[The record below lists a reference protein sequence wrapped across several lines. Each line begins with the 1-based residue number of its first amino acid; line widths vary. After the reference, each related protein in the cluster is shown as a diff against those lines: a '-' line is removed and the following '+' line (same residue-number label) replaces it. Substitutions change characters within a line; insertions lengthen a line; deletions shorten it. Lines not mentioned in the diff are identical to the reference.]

1 MLYQIKKGEYT
12 ISTDQRKLNLAIIHG
27 YLKDAY
33 WSKKIPKS
41 LVQKSIK
48 GSICFGVYHH
58 KKQVG
63 FARVISDLATFG
75 YLADV
80 FIVPEYQGKDLGKF
94 LIQTIMECPDL
105 QGFRSWSL
113 ATKDAHGLYAKFGFK
128 PLVEPEKR
136 MLKKNFIAY

>member
-1 MLYQIKKGEYT
+1 MIYEASKGAYS
-12 ISTDQRKLNLAIIHG
+12 ISTDKRKLSIPTIHN
-27 YLKDAY
+27 YLKKAY
-33 WSKKIPKS
+33 WSKNKPIY

-48 GSICFGVYHH
+48 GSICFGVYHQ

-63 FARVISDLATFG
+63 FARVITDLTTFG

-80 FIVPEYQGKDLGKF
+80 FILPEYQGQGLGKF
-94 LIQTIMECPDL
+94 LIKTIMECPDF

-128 PLVEPEKR
+128 EMENPKILMRKV
-136 MLKKNFIAY
+136 NFSSY

>member
-1 MLYQIKKGEYT
+1 MVYEIVKEDYT
-12 ISTDQRKLNLAIIHG
+12 ISTDKRKLNIATIHG

-33 WSKKIPKS
+33 WSKNKPFY
-41 LVQKSIK
+41 LVKKSIK

-58 KKQVG
+58 KRQVG
-63 FARVISDLATFG
+63 FARVITDLTTFG

-80 FIVPEYQGKDLGKF
+80 FIIPEYQGNGLGKF
-94 LIQTIMECPDL
+94 LIKTIIECPDF

-128 PLVEPEKR
+128 EMDNPKIWMRKV
-136 MLKKNFIAY
+136 NFSEY